1 MKTLKITSLVCCA
14 LFLVSACDDDDD
26 NNSEIPSNDVPETAG
41 IGYIETNEDPT
52 NIYNA
57 LIATLNSNDNIGI
70 VAEVNHS
77 ANAQN
82 ADLSLD
88 YTRTVY
94 FGNPALG
101 TPLMQDNIQ
110 AGLDLPQRIS
120 VYTDEDNHTVVAY
133 NSVEYII
140 NRHGLGTV
148 STTEMV
154 ENALTNIVNASTGE
168 EVILNPVANA
178 SSKGII
184 SVSSPNDFDTTYT
197 NIINTLNGLEPI
209 SIIAELDHQ
218 ANAQSADLDLGPA
231 KLIIF
236 GNPALGTP
244 LMEESRTMALDLPQK
259 MLVYQDADGSVHIIY
274 NDPYYIAERHDV
286 DDNDETLG
294 MISQALENI
303 ANSGASES

>member
-1 MKTLKITSLVCCA
+1 MRTLTITSLLCCA
-14 LFLVSACDDDDD
+14 FFLVLACNDDDD
-26 NNSEIPSNDVPETAG
+26 NNGEIPSNDVPETAG

-52 NIYNA
+52 NTYNA
-57 LIATLNSNDNIGI
+57 LIATLNANDNIGI
-70 VAEVNHS
+70 VAEVNHT
-77 ANAQN
+77 ANAEN
-82 ADLSLD
+82 AGLTLD

-120 VYTDEDNHTVVAY
+120 VYTDEDNHTVVTY
-133 NSVEYII
+133 NSIDYII

-148 STTEMV
+148 SSTDMIG
-154 ENALTNIVNASTGE
+154 NALANIVNASTGE
-168 EVILNPVANA
+168 EVTLNPIENSA
-178 SSKGII
+178 SKGII
-184 SVSSPNDFDTTYT
+184 SVSSPNDFDTTYS
-197 NIINTLNGLEPI
+197 NIINTLNSLEPI

-231 KLIIF
+231 KLIVF

-244 LMEESRTMALDLPQK
+244 LMEDSRTMALDLPQK
-259 MLVYQDADGSVHIIY
+259 MLVYQDAEGSVHIIY
-274 NDPYYIAERHDV
+274 NDPYYIADRHDV
-286 DDNDETLG
+286 DDNDNTLST
-294 MISQALENI
+294 IAQALENI